1 MRLLKKK
8 SKDKGMSYMA
18 LPGFI
23 NKYKMPSALLLQP
36 NDVEKI
42 VAKYYDRD
50 IEKLR
55 SKARHREDVECRQ
68 VIMFF
73 LKTGSKMTLAQI
85 GRRFNRDHTTVI
97 YAIQTVY
104 NALETNP
111 HFKKQFTYLE
121 SILK

>member
-1 MRLLKKK
+1 MKVINKKFK
-8 SKDKGMSYMA
+8 NKGVSYMS

-23 NKYKMPSALLLQP
+23 GKYKMPPSLLLQST
-36 NDVEKI
+36 DIEKI
-42 VAKYYDRD
+42 VSKYYDRD

-55 SKARHREDVECRQ
+55 SKTRHREDVECRQ

-73 LKTGSKMTLAQI
+73 LKTCSKMTLTQI

-104 NALETNP
+104 DAIETNP
-111 HFKKQFTYLE
+111 HFKSQIVYLE
-121 SILK
+121 SKIK